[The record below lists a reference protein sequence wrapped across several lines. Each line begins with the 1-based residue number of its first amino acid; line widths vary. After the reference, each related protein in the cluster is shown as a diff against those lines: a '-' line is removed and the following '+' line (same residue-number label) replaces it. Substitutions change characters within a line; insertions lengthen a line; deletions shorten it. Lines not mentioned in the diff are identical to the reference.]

1 MTLREGFSTI
11 VSIAAPDYAQN
22 LTFEKLFMYYA
33 AKGIALKA
41 DSFDRCLKLRNKNGK
56 YNINAYIFTDPN

>member
-1 MTLREGFSTI
+1 MTLQDGFPTI
-11 VSIAAPDYAQN
+11 VNIAAPDYAQE

-41 DSFDRCLKLRNKNGK
+41 DSFERSLRLRNKNGQ
-56 YNINAYIFTDPN
+56 YNIMAYICKR

>member
-11 VSIAAPDYAQN
+11 VNIAAPDYAQN

-41 DSFDRCLKLRNKNGK
+41 DSFERSVIVNN
-56 YNINAYIFTDPN
+56 FV